1 VKPLVLRKQLIRCAG
16 KGEHV
21 VSRRCSP
28 KRGDLLDIFGE
39 LIYFTRVFP
48 HRNLVLEVPLI
59 HIEEWSYPTPS
70 SKKRRRRPP
79 KKYTVEDQRLVE
91 VVDIAEFRT
100 PQDLTKLLPLD
111 LPQPFDTAQ
120 LAKAMDTKR
129 WIAQKVT
136 YCLRH
141 MKAIKDVGKK
151 GNAILYRLPSNRR
164 KRVA

>member
-1 VKPLVLRKQLIRCAG
+1 
-16 KGEHV
+16 
-21 VSRRCSP
+21 
-28 KRGDLLDIFGE
+28 
-39 LIYFTRVFP
+39 
-48 HRNLVLEVPLI
+48 
-59 HIEEWSYPTPS
+59 
-70 SKKRRRRPP
+70 
-79 KKYTVEDQRLVE
+79 VE

-141 MKAIKDVGKK
+141 MKAIKDVGKT
-151 GNAILYRLPSNRR
+151 GIAILYRLPSKRR